1 MPPGRWLQSD
11 LISRFRSLNGS
22 KGPVCVHVCVWE
34 SLNHRRW
41 IVCISQ
47 HRELNWCPRRERWAS
62 LDLHVCVRQGENSE
76 NPAVVMV
83 VSSGHSPHSALSH
96 SAFFS
101 VNLLLFHVTIKGW
114 KDLRFRGRACKC
126 TNKFPGWGKQRGRE
140 RCVSGEVA
148 GAFRC
153 DLWGERG
160 AFHLN
165 SARFSRED
173 IDQNEMWSVA
183 REDERESERLG
194 RVGEIVRGWSWMRK
208 KEEKEEGRV

>member
-1 MPPGRWLQSD
+1 MEVGDLCVCMCVFERAWTIDVELYAFHSTESWTGVLGGKDELVWICMCVSVREKTVRIQLWSRWSAQVIRHLSPQPRSFH
-11 LISRFRSLNGS
+11 LTSRCFTWLS
-22 KGPVCVHVCVWE
+22 KDGK
-34 SLNHRRW
+34 
-41 IVCISQ
+41 I
-47 HRELNWCPRRERWAS
+47 
-62 LDLHVCVRQGENSE
+62 
-76 NPAVVMV
+76 
-83 VSSGHSPHSALSH
+83 
-96 SAFFS
+96 
-101 VNLLLFHVTIKGW
+101 
-114 KDLRFRGRACKC
+114 CKC

-165 SARFSRED
+165 SARFSGED

-208 KEEKEEGRV
+208 KEGKEGGCRRWSSSYY

>member
-22 KGPVCVHVCVWE
+22 RGPMCVFESAWTVDVELYAFHSTESWTGVLGGKDEPVWICMCVSVREKTVRIQLRSRWSARVIRHTQPSATRRSFQLASRYFTWLSKGGK
-34 SLNHRRW
+34 
-41 IVCISQ
+41 I
-47 HRELNWCPRRERWAS
+47 
-62 LDLHVCVRQGENSE
+62 
-76 NPAVVMV
+76 
-83 VSSGHSPHSALSH
+83 
-96 SAFFS
+96 
-101 VNLLLFHVTIKGW
+101 
-114 KDLRFRGRACKC
+114 CKC

-194 RVGEIVRGWSWMRK
+194 RVGGDCEGV
-208 KEEKEEGRV
+208 ELDEKERGEGEGCRRWSSSYY

>member
-1 MPPGRWLQSD
+1 MEVGD
-11 LISRFRSLNGS
+11 LC
-22 KGPVCVHVCVWE
+22 VCMCVFE
-34 SLNHRRW
+34 RRW

-62 LDLHVCVRQGENSE
+62 LDLHVCVCQGENCWE
-76 NPAVVMV
+76 
-83 VSSGHSPHSALSH
+83 SSCGPGGQLRSFATLSPQPRSFQLTSCCFTWLS
-96 SAFFS
+96 
-101 VNLLLFHVTIKGW
+101 
-114 KDLRFRGRACKC
+114 KDGKICKC

-165 SARFSRED
+165 SARFSGED

-208 KEEKEEGRV
+208 KEGKEEGCRRWSSSYY

>member
-1 MPPGRWLQSD
+1 MEVGDLCVCMCVFERAWTIDVELYAFHSTESWTGVLGGKDELVWICMCVSVREKTVRIQLWSRWSAQVIRHLSPQPRSFH
-11 LISRFRSLNGS
+11 LTSRCFTWLS
-22 KGPVCVHVCVWE
+22 KDGK
-34 SLNHRRW
+34 
-41 IVCISQ
+41 I
-47 HRELNWCPRRERWAS
+47 
-62 LDLHVCVRQGENSE
+62 
-76 NPAVVMV
+76 
-83 VSSGHSPHSALSH
+83 
-96 SAFFS
+96 
-101 VNLLLFHVTIKGW
+101 
-114 KDLRFRGRACKC
+114 CKC

-208 KEEKEEGRV
+208 KEGKEGGVEDEAVLIINVLNSPVMPQK